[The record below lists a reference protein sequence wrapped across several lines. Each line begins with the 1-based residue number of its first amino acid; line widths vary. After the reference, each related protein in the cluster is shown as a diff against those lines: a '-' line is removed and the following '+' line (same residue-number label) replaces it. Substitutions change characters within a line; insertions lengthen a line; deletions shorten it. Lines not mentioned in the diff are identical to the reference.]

1 MYSELD
7 SFERALQHFGT
18 RVEGIAAME
27 MADKISTE
35 EAYKLIKEE
44 LKRVKKVRKSWRK
57 END

>member
-18 RVEGIAAME
+18 RVEVIAAME

-35 EAYKLIKEE
+35 EAYRLIKEE
-44 LKRVKKVRKSWRK
+44 LKSVKKVRKSWRK